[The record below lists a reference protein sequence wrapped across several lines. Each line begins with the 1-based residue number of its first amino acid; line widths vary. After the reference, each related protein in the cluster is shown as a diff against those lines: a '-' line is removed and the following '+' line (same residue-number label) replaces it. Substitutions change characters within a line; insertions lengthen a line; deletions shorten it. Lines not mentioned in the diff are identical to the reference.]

1 LRLYVVDASVA
12 ARFLLVEEFSDK
24 AEWLLQ
30 KFHDGAIELKAP
42 MLVRYEVGNT
52 LWKAVKQGLVD
63 VHEASQK
70 FSQFIKLKV
79 DCIEL
84 NEQECLS
91 VLTWAARND
100 ASYYDS
106 VYVKACEMTG
116 ATLLT
121 ADDALHEKASKEVPV
136 LHLRD
141 LEKD

>member
-12 ARFLLVEEFSDK
+12 ARFLLVEELSDK

-30 KFHDGAIELKAP
+30 KFHDGAVELKSP

-84 NEQECLS
+84 DEQECLS
-91 VLTWAARND
+91 VLTWAVRND
-100 ASYYDS
+100 ATYYDS
-106 VYVKACEMTG
+106 VYVKACEKTG

-121 ADDALHEKASKEVPV
+121 ADDALHEKASKEVPA

-141 LEKD
+141 LRKD